1 MILYTPLSKEDIFP
15 PSPSEH
21 TNRHMISFEGR
32 YMYCQQKTDGSLE
45 VLQLL
50 SSDPQDF
57 LNENYAPGTIL
68 PNTNIKDN

>member
-1 MILYTPLSKEDIFP
+1 
-15 PSPSEH
+15 
-21 TNRHMISFEGR
+21 
-32 YMYCQQKTDGSLE
+32 MYCQQKTDGSLE